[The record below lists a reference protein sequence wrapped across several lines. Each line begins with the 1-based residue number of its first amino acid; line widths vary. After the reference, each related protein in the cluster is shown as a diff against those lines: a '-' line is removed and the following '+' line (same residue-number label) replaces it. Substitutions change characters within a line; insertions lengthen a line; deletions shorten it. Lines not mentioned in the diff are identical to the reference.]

1 MKRFVYLLIIG
12 LIFVLLYNLFPSKEG
27 YNGNDG
33 NNPNN
38 PYDGNDGNNPNNPY
52 DGNNENQG
60 PPPETAAQAAA
71 AQATAA
77 QAAAAQT
84 ASAQAAATQA
94 TADQSMAK
102 AMQRIADDTLEGR
115 GDYTHPL
122 VVDIFA
128 GPMAC
133 PGPVVCGGVTCGL
146 PNCKCVGIPPNDTCG
161 PGGLDGCPPCCP
173 PCQGGAPCPEPVP
186 CGGTYCTQPNCL
198 CYGDPPTCHPGGCAG
213 CGPIAPS
220 PASQYITGLVDKE
233 KAYEEQC
240 LSNRAQIAANAATL
254 TSFPAKLKS
263 AYAKLKP
270 MELKINKSTQ
280 YIQASAGILEKF
292 IRNQMAAAAAAASKA
307 NGISIDGVSFG
318 IIPKGA
324 IPKLIWFVEEGMP
337 EAEVLLKKL
346 AAGAKAAG
354 AAAK

>member
-1 MKRFVYLLIIG
+1 
-12 LIFVLLYNLFPSKEG
+12 
-27 YNGNDG
+27 
-33 NNPNN
+33 
-38 PYDGNDGNNPNNPY
+38 
-52 DGNNENQG
+52 
-60 PPPETAAQAAA
+60 
-71 AQATAA
+71 
-77 QAAAAQT
+77 
-84 ASAQAAATQA
+84 
-94 TADQSMAK
+94 
-102 AMQRIADDTLEGR
+102 
-115 GDYTHPL
+115 
-122 VVDIFA
+122 
-128 GPMAC
+128 
-133 PGPVVCGGVTCGL
+133 VTCGV

-161 PGGLDGCPPCCP
+161 PVEGCPPCCP
-173 PCQGGAPCPEPVP
+173 PCQSGTPCPEPVP
-186 CGGTYCTQPNCL
+186 CGDTYCTQPNCL